1 MDGLSAEDSVTILV
15 MGATNRLDL
24 VDPALLRPG
33 RFDRVIR
40 VGLPDRDARRQ
51 ILNVHIKGKPIA
63 EDVDL
68 DTIAKE
74 TFGFSG
80 AHLESLV
87 NEAAILARRAG
98 STSVKQEHLEEAIE
112 KVVLGEKLERRPRL
126 KERRRVAIHEA
137 GHAIV
142 SEVLRPGSVS
152 SITVSPRSSALGYV
166 RHGGQEEDSYI
177 QSRKELEQEMAILL
191 AGAIAE
197 EEVLGEGSTGAADD
211 IQKAMQIGKRLV
223 LCGLSPAGF
232 VDPENTPSDVMQRA
246 MASLVEAQTRG
257 VRAILGRVKG
267 LVVDLGEKVLE
278 HEVLNGDEVRKIIV
292 QYMDREGLLAKKEDA
307 EGLLDEG
314 EGQGAFVRPPDNL
327 ESTEVRRDLEALT
340 ETKPGSDVRN
350 RGITPKSA
358 KRSKRPR
365 ALRKRMSA

>member
-1 MDGLSAEDSVTILV
+1 MDGLSSGDGVTILV
-15 MGATNRLDL
+15 IGATNRLDL

-33 RFDRVIR
+33 RFDRVIK
-40 VGLPDRDARRQ
+40 VGLPDREARRQ
-51 ILNVHIKGKPIA
+51 ILDVHVKGKPIA

-68 DTIAKE
+68 DRIAKE

-98 STSVKQEHLEEAIE
+98 SVVVKQEHLEEAIE
-112 KVVLGEKLERRPRL
+112 KVVLGEKLERRPKL
-126 KERRRVAIHEA
+126 EERRRVAIHEA

-152 SITVSPRSSALGYV
+152 SVTVSPRSSALGYV

-177 QSRKELEQEMAILL
+177 QSRRELEQEMAILL

-197 EEVLGEGSTGAADD
+197 EQVLGEGSTGAADD

-246 MASLVEAQTRG
+246 LASLIESQTRG
-257 VRAILGRVKG
+257 VRAILERMKG
-267 LVVDLGEKVLE
+267 LIVDLAERLLE
-278 HEVLNGDEVRKIIV
+278 REVLSGDEARNIIV
-292 QYMDREGLLAKKEDA
+292 QYMDREGLLKKEDA
-307 EGLLDEG
+307 ETTLQKSGNE
-314 EGQGAFVRPPDNL
+314 
-327 ESTEVRRDLEALT
+327 EA
-340 ETKPGSDVRN
+340 K
-350 RGITPKSA
+350 PKSV